1 MASQLNHIEIVVQ
14 QLNRFNP
21 ENESVGHFLDETA
34 AKAFQAFSV
43 TDETFLMAT
52 LSGCIEYKP
61 LLDVVVNAFYTRD
74 GKHCLLSEHNL
85 YVVVCYLAT
94 FQLDE
99 LGLQQFSRMVK
110 AADPVKICKFLRFF
124 FNVVNLH
131 TWIKDEWNQ
140 IYDSAYVN
148 ENWIEPLLRWQP
160 KVKQLID
167 QLDDK
172 SIKYTATASKTTE
185 PKAFNLTVP
194 NPRPIMVP
202 ELIPQV
208 EKTKPVPK
216 TTYKPQKLKERL
228 EGIRLKNR
236 RKAEELLLDA
246 NVNQF
251 NCAAPHPGC
260 HCGAGLIPTI
270 PERFRA
276 QKIKGE
282 IDNVPVKLNATAIL
296 REGVLYQRKVEQE
309 LNRIEQLLRGGR
321 DPSEFLEW
329 QNELYERDFNQ
340 KLADTECKR
349 LQGQLSHEEAILARQ
364 NRILENH
371 RKAELKREEEAEMS
385 QQIAERRIQERKERE
400 KMVQQVVEGRK
411 NVKQARMKLQKYKRQ
426 IAQEVA
432 EESQEIL
439 LQSLKEEEERF
450 KKRYE
455 LIQQIR
461 AIEYLPLLKH
471 KFVDLTQTP
480 NHGVL
485 GEMSI
490 VELQERLALLKQAQK
505 KAEEEKRDQ
514 IIQEKYAKEQLL
526 LDKLEQISMFRDQF
540 GRAAA
545 LKLEE
550 KKTKPPLRE
559 RILKD
564 QQVLELKQKIM
575 EKSMERKMQ
584 AEKLQTASL
593 KYDEGSV
600 TSWRPKK
607 KSQREDHW
615 KKLEESQQR
624 QFKVLQHG
632 FMARELTQKRMTN
645 ETLRIG
651 TKACILRS

>member
-1 MASQLNHIEIVVQ
+1 MYTLGMLSL
-14 QLNRFNP
+14 
-21 ENESVGHFLDETA
+21 TA
-34 AKAFQAFSV
+34 PVFTSHRSSPQALAFSV

-74 GKHCLLSEHNL
+74 GKHCLLSDHNL

-124 FNVVNLH
+124 FDVVNLH

-140 IYDSAYVN
+140 IYDSAYVK
-148 ENWIEPLLRWQP
+148 ENWIDPLVRWQP
-160 KVKQLID
+160 KMKQLID

-172 SIKYTATASKTTE
+172 SIKCTATASKTTE

-194 NPRPIMVP
+194 NPRAIMVP
-202 ELIPQV
+202 ELIPPV

-216 TTYKPQKLKERL
+216 STYKPQKLKQQL
-228 EGIRLKNR
+228 EGIKLKNR
-236 RKAEELLLDA
+236 RKAEASSVLSLYLGL
-246 NVNQF
+246 VRT
-251 NCAAPHPGC
+251 AAC
-260 HCGAGLIPTI
+260 PTT
-270 PERFRA
+270 FL
-276 QKIKGE
+276 QG
-282 IDNVPVKLNATAIL
+282 KLNPQTSSGTLILKIIFLPHLNSLIMLLCNATFTLTAL
-296 REGVLYQRKVEQE
+296 LCSVPQSSLFSFPY
-309 LNRIEQLLRGGR
+309 RIEQLLRGAR
-321 DPSEFLEW
+321 DPSEFLDW
-329 QNELYERDFNQ
+329 QKEMYERDLNQ
-340 KLADTECKR
+340 KLAEAECKR

-371 RKAELKREEEAEMS
+371 RKAEQKREEEAEMS

-400 KMVQQVVEGRK
+400 KMVHQVVEGRK
-411 NVKQARMKLQKYKRQ
+411 NVKQARMKLQKQKHQ
-426 IAQEVA
+426 IGTVA

-461 AIEYLPLLKH
+461 AIEYLPLMKQ

-545 LKLEE
+545 LRLVSRTVLRT
-550 KKTKPPLRE
+550 KKQASF
-559 RILKD
+559 IL
-564 QQVLELKQKIM
+564 V
-575 EKSMERKMQ
+575 
-584 AEKLQTASL
+584 
-593 KYDEGSV
+593 SV
-600 TSWRPKK
+600 TYELSSNVQAIKAKSKNKSCLHIKK
-607 KSQREDHW
+607 
-615 KKLEESQQR
+615 
-624 QFKVLQHG
+624 
-632 FMARELTQKRMTN
+632 
-645 ETLRIG
+645 
-651 TKACILRS
+651 